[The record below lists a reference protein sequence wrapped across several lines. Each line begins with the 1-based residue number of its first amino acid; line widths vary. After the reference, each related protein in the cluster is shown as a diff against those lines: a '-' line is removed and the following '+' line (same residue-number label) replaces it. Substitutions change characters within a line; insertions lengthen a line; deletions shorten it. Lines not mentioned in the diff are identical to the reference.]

1 MSGERRAARGHDE
14 PPPVRGQAAEDTVL
28 AGLPALLRDLAAA
41 GVVEFEV
48 SVGRARLYVRQRP
61 GTVAAEAPSSEGG
74 TAPLEEEGL
83 VTVVAPLGGT
93 FYVSPS
99 PDEPPYVKEGDEV
112 EQGQVIGLVEAM
124 KVFNEIHAEA
134 SGTVATLL
142 VSAGQIVQAGQP
154 LMTIRLHAGETA
166 ASGESA

>member
-1 MSGERRAARGHDE
+1 MLDR
-14 PPPVRGQAAEDTVL
+14 
-28 AGLPALLRDLAAA
+28 LPALLRDLAAA

-48 SVGRARLYVRQRP
+48 AVGRARLYVRQRP
-61 GTVAAEAPSSEGG
+61 GAVAAIAAEAPGGEGG
-74 TAPLEEEGL
+74 TALPEEEGL
-83 VTVVAPLGGT
+83 VTVAAPLGGT
-93 FYVSPS
+93 FYASPS
-99 PDEPPYVKEGDEV
+99 PDEPAYAKEGDEI
-112 EQGQVIGLVEAM
+112 ERGQVVGLVEAM
-124 KVFNEIHAEA
+124 KVFNEIHAET